1 MTETGTEAEAA
12 GARTAAALRE
22 AARLYRAAAVE
33 VLMREYRWTA
43 AAAERFAG
51 LLGDEAADRARR
63 AAELRRAL
71 RERGHGQGQGYEHG
85 RDGDEYGYGYGY
97 GHDDR

>member
-1 MTETGTEAEAA
+1 MTDEATEAEAA
-12 GARTAAALRE
+12 GARTGAALRE

-71 RERGHGQGQGYEHG
+71 RERGHG
-85 RDGDEYGYGYGY
+85 RDDEYGH
-97 GHDDR
+97 GHDDDR